1 MFEIIYGI
9 NTINE
14 VFKINPKIL
23 VCIYLFKKNNNIRLK
38 KLIKKLCT
46 KGIKI
51 KLNNNKFFLNKVYK
65 KSHQGIIA
73 LIKNKKKYNE
83 HDLFKIIKKKKNILI
98 LILDCIKDPR
108 NLGACLRCAE
118 AAGVNVVIIPKNRS
132 SPINST
138 VKKVSSGSIY
148 NLKIIKVIN
157 ISRTIVLLKKL
168 KILVIGSI
176 INSNN
181 NIFKTKLSGSL
192 ALVVGSEDK
201 GLRNLTKKYCDI
213 LISIPM
219 LGSISSLNVSVA
231 TGIIL
236 FEIIRQRVLTQ
247 DKIKLI

>member
-14 VFKINPKIL
+14 VYKINPHIL
-23 VCIYLFKKNNNIRLK
+23 ICVYLFKKNNNSRLK
-38 KLIKKLCT
+38 TLLKKIYT

-51 KLNNNKFFLNKVYK
+51 KLNNNKFILNKIYK
-65 KSHQGIIA
+65 KSHQGICA

-83 HDLFKIIKKKKNILI
+83 HDLLNILKTKKNILI
-98 LILDCIKDPR
+98 LILDGIKDPR

-118 AAGVNVVIIPKNRS
+118 ASGVNIVILPKNRS

-157 ISRTIVLLKKL
+157 ISRTLILLNKHKVY
-168 KILVIGSI
+168 IIGSV
-176 INSNN
+176 INSNK
-181 NIFKTKLSGSL
+181 NIFNIKLSGSL

-213 LISIPM
+213 LVSIPM

-231 TGIIL
+231 TGICL
-236 FEIIRQRVLTQ
+236 FEIIRQRIFNT
-247 DKIKLI
+247 I